1 MDTKIYT
8 NLLMHYVFYDSAK
21 SPPATTSVVIDLSKA
36 LVHRCKNRPPEKQ
49 TSSVEINHSFH
60 K

>member
-36 LVHRCKNRPPEKQ
+36 LVHRCMNRPPEKHN
-49 TSSVEINHSFH
+49 IFCRNKSFFS
-60 K
+60 